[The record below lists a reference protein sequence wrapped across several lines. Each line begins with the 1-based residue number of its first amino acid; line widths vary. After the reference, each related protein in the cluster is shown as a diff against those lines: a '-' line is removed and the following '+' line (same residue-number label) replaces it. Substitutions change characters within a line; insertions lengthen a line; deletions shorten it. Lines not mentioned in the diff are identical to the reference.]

1 MATLTDEKFEDTSR
15 EVCMKLFGN
24 IAQFVEEYDTN
35 KDIECVITS
44 RHSYGD
50 AGEFRR
56 VEVSKNK
63 NHWFTI
69 NLDQLSDTLFNIVIW
84 GDAGEIMDFKY
95 DLNTPIEGG
104 TKEMIRIFYTLKI
117 RGARDWKEHNE
128 MSVTLEEL
136 EALEPSLTFTSSKN

>member
-1 MATLTDEKFEDTSR
+1 
-15 EVCMKLFGN
+15 MKLFGN

-63 NHWFTI
+63 KHWFTV
-69 NLDQLSDTLFNIVIW
+69 NLDQLSDTLFDIVIW
-84 GDAGEIMDFKY
+84 GDAGEIMNFRY

-104 TKEMIRIFYTLKI
+104 TKEMIRSFYTLKI
-117 RGARDWKEHNE
+117 RGSKEWEPKNQLVISPE
-128 MSVTLEEL
+128 LLKELNISV
-136 EALEPSLTFTSSKN
+136 AFNSSER